1 MSRHLK
7 ALADQGWVTSRADG
21 TSRLYRA
28 NARSQS
34 EALGDL
40 WRLVRAE
47 VEGTAEV
54 RKDQDRVRHVLAQRQ
69 AREGFFEGAAGE
81 WDELRTELFAPR
93 FELLGL
99 LGLLDPAWIVGDLGC
114 GTGHFAL
121 AASPF
126 VTHVIAVDGSSAM
139 LDVARTRLAER
150 NNIELRQGDLASLPV
165 ADATLDLAVLNLV
178 LPYAGD
184 PGQVIREAAR
194 VLKPG
199 GRVLVVDLQP
209 HDQVELR
216 QRFGQ
221 QWQGFAAATLRMWFE
236 EAQLTAVRQVAL
248 PAEPHARGP
257 LLFAAVAFKCSP
269 DGAPTRS
276 VS

>member
-1 MSRHLK
+1 MSTSLLPQLDLFADPVRARLLLLLEPRELSVGDLGEILQLPQPTMSRHLK
-7 ALADQGWVTSRADG
+7 ALADQGWVTSRAEG

-28 NARSQS
+28 NTRAQA

-54 RKDQDRVRHVLAQRQ
+54 RRDQERVRHVLAQRQ

-99 LGLLDPAWIVGDLGC
+99 LGLMDPSWVVGDLGC

-126 VTHVIAVDGSSAM
+126 VKTVIAVDGSNAM

-150 NNIELRQGDLASLPV
+150 DNVELRQGDLASLPI
-165 ADATLDLAVLNLV
+165 ADA
-178 LPYAGD
+178 YA
-184 PGQVIREAAR
+184 R
-194 VLKPG
+194 PG
-199 GRVLVVDLQP
+199 GAQP
-209 HDQVELR
+209 
-216 QRFGQ
+216 G
-221 QWQGFAAATLRMWFE
+221 
-236 EAQLTAVRQVAL
+236 
-248 PAEPHARGP
+248 
-257 LLFAAVAFKCSP
+257 AAVCRR
-269 DGAPTRS
+269 TRDR
-276 VS
+276 